1 MRDDN
6 QTIFCSP
13 YVFLSI
19 CTVISFYKKWGY
31 EIVKVE
37 TRYLWFNIKHITV
50 PVKKIAI
57 IHCDDLLKCLW
68 DHMIMFFNPL
78 FFLLDNSDFFM
89 GSTDASDV

>member
-13 YVFLSI
+13 YAFLSI

-50 PVKKIAI
+50 PVKK
-57 IHCDDLLKCLW
+57 
-68 DHMIMFFNPL
+68 
-78 FFLLDNSDFFM
+78 
-89 GSTDASDV
+89 